1 MQNNPKSMNRSK
13 RKKEETKHKI
23 VYIAMNLFKQQ
34 GFESTTLEQ
43 IAEEVDVAK
52 KTIYNYFPNKEDIV
66 IDYMQREIIR
76 TEAEITGLLEQ
87 LPDTK
92 SRLVAAI
99 LGYLEWFERELNI
112 EKLDKFCVYHLLK
125 VMENRST
132 ESGYDH
138 QLCRILK
145 KGQEEGE
152 IRRDISAQELANN
165 LEWIHVSVLL
175 AWTHNREINAKQV
188 YEKKVELF
196 LEGARNRD

>member
-1 MQNNPKSMNRSK
+1 MVNNPKSMNRSK

-23 VYIAMNLFKQQ
+23 VDIAMNLFKQQ

-76 TEAEITGLLEQ
+76 TEAEIIGLIEQ

-92 SRLVAAI
+92 SRLVVAI
-99 LGYLEWFERELNI
+99 LGYLEWFEKELNI
-112 EKLDKFCVYHLLK
+112 EKLDKFIVYHLLK
-125 VMENRST
+125 VMEDRST
-132 ESGYDH
+132 RSEYDH
-138 QLCRILK
+138 QLCYILK

-165 LEWIHVSVLL
+165 LEWIHVSVVL
-175 AWTHNREINAKQV
+175 AWTHNREINAKEV